1 MAHLSKYI
9 QDRKFE
15 DRGFLEFFYE
25 KEERRDTNFKG
36 ITVNTVGNITTI
48 RRVYENFVDN
58 YTRVKVPF
66 FENPSITE
74 SKTSRLGKYQVI
86 GRNSDLYSYQGSNSR
101 SINLTFFMT
110 LPHLYEFSQLNL
122 TSYKPR
128 AGIFS
133 KLERDPKEEKLKFKR
148 MADLFPPSKTF
159 DSDKFKVIVQYIK
172 NYEDTF
178 LASVKPS
185 ISFEGLLA
193 SLNNFLTNIGLAS
206 SADERL
212 EARLAQ
218 TKVKALYH
226 FWINVIRTSTL
237 GSNSGA
243 LGPPIIKLTFGPMYQ
258 RVPFIAQKY
267 DISIDE
273 TAGYDSQTLLPRR
286 VRCTLTLEEFR
297 VGNFGEYKPIS
308 DGSDGYDVIET
319 SENVTGWNSVLDH
332 ATTDP
337 RVVPPG
343 FIQQEPG
350 EILGL

>member
-1 MAHLSKYI
+1 MAHLSRHI

-15 DRGFLEFFYE
+15 DRGFLEFFFE
-25 KEERRDTNFKG
+25 KKYREDPNPYIEEIGKNHYQTKYF
-36 ITVNTVGNITTI
+36 T
-48 RRVYENFVDN
+48 DN
-58 YTRVKVPF
+58 YTRVKLPF
-66 FENPSITE
+66 FENPTISE
-74 SKTSRLGKYQVI
+74 SKSSRLGKYQII

-101 SINLTFFMT
+101 SINLTFQMT

-128 AGIFS
+128 EHWYS
-133 KLERDPKEEKLKFKR
+133 LSRERDPEEEKLKFKR
-148 MADLFPPSKTF
+148 MADLFPPSDTF

-178 LASVKPS
+178 LASVRPT
-185 ISFEGLLA
+185 IAFEGLLA
-193 SLNNFLTNIGLAS
+193 DINNFFTSVGLFS
-206 SADERL
+206 SADQRL

-226 FWINVIRTSTL
+226 FWINLVRSSTM
-237 GSNSGA
+237 GSNSGDN
-243 LGPPIIKLTFGPMYQ
+243 GPPIIKLTFGPMYQ

-273 TAGYDSQTLLPRR
+273 TAGFDSQTLLPRR
-286 VRCTLTLEEFR
+286 VKCSLSLEEFR
-297 VGNFGEYKPIS
+297 VGNFGTYKPIS
-308 DGSDGYDVIET
+308 DGSNGYDVIET
-319 SENVTGWNSVLDH
+319 SENVTGWNSILNH

-343 FIQQEPG
+343 FVNQEPG